1 MSGALSSVIAMSM
14 LMLVT
19 VLVFQIMDIVWNTQ
33 VYGHQEFTRRI
44 EERQATAVDVEST
57 SDTTTDCLTYTA
69 TVANTGDTIV
79 TDFTEMDI
87 LVQYTD
93 SGENQVASRLVYT
106 SNWTISMS
114 PDSRDPN
121 AWNLDETATIT
132 FTLLLA
138 LKDNT
143 RGTVVVVTPQGVVDS
158 SYFSCICAVSNTG
171 YLSPTAQAADTGGD
185 GDGFESDPTNAFA
198 DDASSATNVGGDGD
212 RHRFYYYGI
221 SLKSGC
227 DISGIEVRLDWW
239 LSALG
244 GGNSI
249 DVELSW
255 DGGTSWT
262 AAKTDAVESTSERSA
277 ILGGSSDTR
286 GRTWAV
292 AELSDSNF
300 RARATTNGSGGLT
313 YYLDWAP
320 VKVYY
325 AP

>member
-106 SNWTISMS
+106 SNLTISMS

-121 AWNLDETATIT
+121 AWNPDETATIT

-143 RGTVVVVTPQGVVDS
+143 RGTVGVVTPQGVVDS
-158 SYFSCICAVSNTG
+158 SYFSCICAVSDTG

-198 DDASSATNVGGDGD
+198 DDASSATNGGGDGD
-212 RHRFYYYGI
+212 RHRFYDYGI
-221 SLKSGC
+221 SLKRSC

-277 ILGGSSDTR
+277 ILGGSSDTW
-286 GRTWAV
+286 GRTWSV

-313 YYLDWAP
+313 HYLDWAA

>member
-1 MSGALSSVIAMSM
+1 M
-14 LMLVT
+14 
-19 VLVFQIMDIVWNTQ
+19 
-33 VYGHQEFTRRI
+33 
-44 EERQATAVDVEST
+44 EST

-121 AWNLDETATIT
+121 AWNPDETATIT

-158 SYFSCICAVSNTG
+158 SYFSCICTVSDTG

-212 RHRFYYYGI
+212 RHRFYDYGI
-221 SLKSGC
+221 SLKSSC

-277 ILGGSSDTR
+277 ILGGSSDTW
-286 GRTWAV
+286 GRTWSV

>member
-1 MSGALSSVIAMSM
+1 MSGALSGIIGMSM
-14 LMLVT
+14 SMLVT

-33 VYGHQEFTRRI
+33 VYGHQEFTQRI
-44 EERQATAVDVEST
+44 EERQATAIDVEST

-69 TVANTGDTIV
+69 TVANTGDTVV

-87 LVQYTD
+87 LVQYTG

-106 SNWTISMS
+106 SNWIISMS

-121 AWNLDETATIT
+121 AWNPDETATIT

-143 RGTVVVVTPQGVVDS
+143 LGTVVVVTPQGVLDS
-158 SYFSCICAVSNTG
+158 SYFSCICAVSDTG
-171 YLSPTAQAADTGGD
+171 YLSPTTQAADTGGD

-212 RHRFYYYGI
+212 RHRFYDYGI
-221 SLKSGC
+221 SLKSSCG
-227 DISGIEVRLDWW
+227 ISGIEVRLDWW

-244 GGNSI
+244 GGNSM

-277 ILGGSSDTR
+277 ILGGSSDTW
-286 GRTWAV
+286 GRTWAA

-300 RARATTNGSGGLT
+300 WARVTTNGSGGLT

>member
-1 MSGALSSVIAMSM
+1 MSGALSGIIGMSM
-14 LMLVT
+14 VMLVT

-33 VYGHQEFTRRI
+33 VYGHQEFTQRI
-44 EERQATAVDVEST
+44 EERQATAIDVEST
-57 SDTTTDCLTYTA
+57 SDTTSDCLTYTA
-69 TVANTGDTIV
+69 TVANTGDTVV

-93 SGENQVASRLVYT
+93 SGENQVSARLVYT

-121 AWNLDETATIT
+121 AWNPDETATNT

-143 RGTVVVVTPQGVVDS
+143 RGTVVVVTPHGVLDS
-158 SYFSCICAVSNTG
+158 SYFSCICAVSDTG

-198 DDASSATNVGGDGD
+198 DDASFATNVGGDGD
-212 RHRFYYYGI
+212 RHRFYDYGI
-221 SLKSGC
+221 SLKSSCG
-227 DISGIEVRLDWW
+227 ISGIEVRLDWW

-244 GGNSI
+244 GGNSM

-255 DGGTSWT
+255 DGGASWT

-277 ILGGSSDTR
+277 ILGGSSDTW
-286 GRTWAV
+286 GRTWTV

-300 RARATTNGSGGLT
+300 RARVTTNGSGGLT

>member
-121 AWNLDETATIT
+121 AWNPDGTATIT

-143 RGTVVVVTPQGVVDS
+143 RGTVVVVTPQGVVDF
-158 SYFSCICAVSNTG
+158 SYFSCICTVSDTG

-212 RHRFYYYGI
+212 RHRFYDYGI

-277 ILGGSSDTR
+277 ILGGSSDTW
-286 GRTWAV
+286 GRTWSV

>member
-1 MSGALSSVIAMSM
+1 MCSSD
-14 LMLVT
+14 L
-19 VLVFQIMDIVWNTQ
+19 
-33 VYGHQEFTRRI
+33 
-44 EERQATAVDVEST
+44 
-57 SDTTTDCLTYTA
+57 
-69 TVANTGDTIV
+69 GDTIV

-121 AWNLDETATIT
+121 AWNPDETATIT

-158 SYFSCICAVSNTG
+158 SYFSCICEVSDTG

-212 RHRFYYYGI
+212 RHRFYDYGI
-221 SLKSGC
+221 SLKSSC
-227 DISGIEVRLDWW
+227 DISGIGGRLDWW

-277 ILGGSSDTR
+277 ILGGSSDTW
-286 GRTWAV
+286 GRTWSV

-300 RARATTNGSGGLT
+300 RARAKTNGSGGLT

>member
-1 MSGALSSVIAMSM
+1 MSGALSGIIGMSM

-19 VLVFQIMDIVWNTQ
+19 VLVFQLMDIVWNPQ
-33 VYGHQEFTRRI
+33 VHGHQEFTQRI
-44 EERQATAVDVEST
+44 QERQATAIDVEST
-57 SDTTTDCLTYTA
+57 ADTTTDCLTYTA
-69 TVANTGDTIV
+69 TVANTGDTVV

-93 SGENQVASRLVYT
+93 SGDNQVASRLVYT

-121 AWNLDETATIT
+121 AWNPDETATIT

-158 SYFSCICAVSNTG
+158 SYFICVCEAGNTG
-171 YLSPTAQAADTGGD
+171 YTDALAQAADTGGNNY
-185 GDGFESDPTNAFA
+185 GFEVNPTNAFS
-198 DDASSATNVGGDGD
+198 DDAAFAENINGNGD
-212 RHRFYYYGI
+212 RHRYYNYGLSVKNSCGI
-221 SLKSGC
+221 
-227 DISGIEVRLDWW
+227 DGIEVRLDWW
-239 LSALG
+239 LDALG
-244 GGNSI
+244 GSNSM

-255 DGGTSWT
+255 DAGTSWT
-262 AAKTDAVESTSERSA
+262 AAKSDAEESNTEHTA
-277 ILGGSSDTR
+277 ILGGPSDTW
-286 GRTWAV
+286 GRTWSGS
-292 AELSDSNF
+292 EFNDSNF
-300 RARATTNGSGGLT
+300 RLRITSNGVGGRNHF
-313 YYLDWAP
+313 LDWVP

>member
-93 SGENQVASRLVYT
+93 SRENQVASRLVYT

-121 AWNLDETATIT
+121 AWNPDETATIT

-158 SYFSCICAVSNTG
+158 SYFSCICAVSDTG

-212 RHRFYYYGI
+212 RHRFYDYGI
-221 SLKSGC
+221 SLKSSC

-244 GGNSI
+244 GGSSI
-249 DVELSW
+249 DVELS
-255 DGGTSWT
+255 
-262 AAKTDAVESTSERSA
+262 
-277 ILGGSSDTR
+277 
-286 GRTWAV
+286 
-292 AELSDSNF
+292 
-300 RARATTNGSGGLT
+300 
-313 YYLDWAP
+313 
-320 VKVYY
+320 
-325 AP
+325 

>member
-1 MSGALSSVIAMSM
+1 M
-14 LMLVT
+14 
-19 VLVFQIMDIVWNTQ
+19 
-33 VYGHQEFTRRI
+33 
-44 EERQATAVDVEST
+44 EST
-57 SDTTTDCLTYTA
+57 SDTTTDCLSYTA

-93 SGENQVASRLVYT
+93 SRENQVASRLVYT

-121 AWNLDETATIT
+121 AWNPDETATIT

-158 SYFSCICAVSNTG
+158 SYFSCICAVSDTG

-212 RHRFYYYGI
+212 RHRFYDYGI
-221 SLKSGC
+221 SLKSSC

-277 ILGGSSDTR
+277 ILGGSSDTW
-286 GRTWAV
+286 GRTWSV

>member
-57 SDTTTDCLTYTA
+57 SDTTTDCLSYTV

-114 PDSRDPN
+114 PDSRSPN
-121 AWNLDETATIT
+121 AWNPDETATIT

-143 RGTVVVVTPQGVVDS
+143 RGTVAVVTPQGVVDS
-158 SYFSCICAVSNTG
+158 SYFSCICTVSDTG

-212 RHRFYYYGI
+212 RHRFYDYGI
-221 SLKSGC
+221 SLKSSC

-255 DGGTSWT
+255 DGGQ
-262 AAKTDAVESTSERSA
+262 DRRGGEH
-277 ILGGSSDTR
+277 LGAQRDFGRFFRHLGPDLVGR
-286 GRTWAV
+286 GTQR
-292 AELSDSNF
+292 
-300 RARATTNGSGGLT
+300 
-313 YYLDWAP
+313 
-320 VKVYY
+320 
-325 AP
+325 

>member
-57 SDTTTDCLTYTA
+57 TDTTTDCLSYTA

-121 AWNLDETATIT
+121 AWNPDETATIT

-158 SYFSCICAVSNTG
+158 SYFSCICAVSDTG

-212 RHRFYYYGI
+212 QHRFYDYGI
-221 SLKSGC
+221 SLKSSF

-277 ILGGSSDTR
+277 ILGGSSDTW
-286 GRTWAV
+286 GRTWSV

>member
-57 SDTTTDCLTYTA
+57 SHTTTDCLTYTT

-114 PDSRDPN
+114 PDLRDPN
-121 AWNLDETATIT
+121 AWNPDETAAIA

-158 SYFSCICAVSNTG
+158 SYFSCICAVSDTG

-212 RHRFYYYGI
+212 RHRFYDYGI
-221 SLKSGC
+221 SLKSSC
-227 DISGIEVRLDWW
+227 DISGIEERLDWW

-277 ILGGSSDTR
+277 ILGGSSDTW
-286 GRTWAV
+286 GRTWSV

-313 YYLDWAP
+313 YYLDWAT

>member
-1 MSGALSSVIAMSM
+1 MSGALSGVIAASM
-14 LMLVT
+14 FMMVT

-33 VYGHQEFTRRI
+33 VYGHQEFTQRI
-44 EERQATAVDVEST
+44 EERQATAVGVEST

-69 TVANTGDTIV
+69 TVANTGDTIF

-121 AWNLDETATIT
+121 AWNPDETATIT

-158 SYFSCICAVSNTG
+158 SYFSCICAVSDSG

-198 DDASSATNVGGDGD
+198 DDASSATNVGGHGD
-212 RHRFYYYGI
+212 RHRFYDYGI
-221 SLKSGC
+221 SLKSSC
-227 DISGIEVRLDWW
+227 DIIGIEVRLDWW

-244 GGNSI
+244 GGNSM

-255 DGGTSWT
+255 DGGNSWT

-277 ILGGSSDTR
+277 ILGGSSDTW
-286 GRTWAV
+286 GRTWV
-292 AELSDSNF
+292 VSELSDTNF

-313 YYLDWAP
+313 YFLDWAP

>member
-114 PDSRDPN
+114 LDSRDPN
-121 AWNLDETATIT
+121 AWNPDETATIT

-158 SYFSCICAVSNTG
+158 SYFSCICAVSDTG

-212 RHRFYYYGI
+212 RHRFYDYGI
-221 SLKSGC
+221 SLKSSC

-277 ILGGSSDTR
+277 ISRGSSDTW
-286 GRTWAV
+286 GRTWSV

-300 RARATTNGSGGLT
+300 RARATTNGSGDLT